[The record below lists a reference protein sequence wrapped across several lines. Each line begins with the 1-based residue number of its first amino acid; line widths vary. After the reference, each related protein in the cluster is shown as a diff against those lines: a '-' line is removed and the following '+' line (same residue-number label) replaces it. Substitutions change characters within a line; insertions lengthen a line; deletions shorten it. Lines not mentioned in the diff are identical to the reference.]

1 MKLKDFLSN
10 PVGKGDATYN
20 RRLLIAEYDSRYD
33 KLIKAKGNEIKATVY
48 HKVGTDE
55 YYVHMVIPTETERD
69 NSYDVVLQFIPSK
82 DNNGSGRS
90 LLNTHDVKFFCNAP
104 SFAYSYAKV
113 FDSNDMI
120 VTSLKNK
127 FPDEIFNNEPEV
139 RNRFGIINY
148 DKYLYFGSKYVLE
161 SRLLNRETL
170 ALRSLTYSDMVLN
183 RRVRSLDKIMIEY
196 KKAKAKLDKTL
207 IERAKDKLTSYV
219 GGSKTKSTPGTV
231 VKSVHNVE
239 KKKGT
244 KKSSVNK
251 IKKI

>member
-1 MKLKDFLSN
+1 MKLKEFLSN

-33 KLIKAKGNEIKATVY
+33 KLIKAKGNEIKATLY

-55 YYVHMVIPTETERD
+55 YYIHMVIPTETKRD

-82 DNNGSGRS
+82 DDNGSGRS

-127 FPDEIFNNEPEV
+127 FPDEIFKNEPEV

-170 ALRSLTYSDMVLN
+170 ALRSLTYSDLVLN

-196 KKAKAKLDKTL
+196 KKAKAKLEKDL
-207 IERAKDKLTSYV
+207 VQQAKDRLTSYV
-219 GGSKTKSTPGTV
+219 GGSKVKSTPGTV
-231 VKSVHNVE
+231 AKSVHNVV
-239 KKKGT
+239 KKTGKRNP
-244 KKSSVNK
+244 SSNK
-251 IKKI
+251 VKKI